1 MTTDRLD
8 ALASRIEAPTPDWA
22 FDPMS
27 HTKMEAEPSHVVG
40 MIDFS
45 ARMAIRDL
53 IRVHGFEDA
62 RELIAMYLDDE
73 NRRPR
78 RV

>member
-1 MTTDRLD
+1 MSTL
-8 ALASRIEAPTPDWA
+8 PDWA
-22 FDPMS
+22 FDPTS
-27 HTKMEAEPSHVVG
+27 HTKMEADPNHVVG

-62 RELIAMYLDDE
+62 RELVAMYVNDE
-73 NRRPR
+73 AERKR
-78 RV
+78 